1 MSHLSVPTRCVVHG
15 EPCHNR
21 PSTTDAV
28 VIVVI
33 AVLAC
38 GLSMKGLDLSSVLAV
53 LSGAG
58 AVAAGTL
65 MATRG
70 GSRRLGRR
78 LARVMHALAT
88 A

>member
-1 MSHLSVPTRCVVHG
+1 MSHLPVPARCVVHG
-15 EPCHNR
+15 EPCRNR

-65 MATRG
+65 MAVQGRSG
-70 GSRRLGRR
+70 RLGHR
-78 LARVMHALAT
+78 LARAVHAVAT